1 MLWQE
6 NCIFF
11 NNFAQDIVEQ
21 EIRPKYLRFYSYKKG
36 QTIASEG
43 EICTQIGIVRQGAVE
58 VQTIYPSGKVLTH
71 VRLTEGD
78 VFGEALVFNPN
89 NHYPVTI
96 IAVEACEIGYIRKDH
111 LLEIF
116 HNYPAALNNYL
127 TLLSNRLMTLNK
139 KIRNLSLDT
148 LDKRIAN
155 YLLQRYKKSGSKM
168 FTTGLSRKAMAE
180 MMGVQ
185 RPSLSR
191 SLSQLKEDG
200 AIDFSGDA
208 FKIIDVTKL
217 EKILA

>member
-6 NCIFF
+6 KCVFF
-11 NNFAQDIVEQ
+11 NDFEQDLVER
-21 EIRPKYLRFYSYKKG
+21 EIRPKYLRFHSYKKG

-43 EICTQIGIVRQGAVE
+43 QICTHIGIVRQGAVE

-71 VRLTEGD
+71 VRLVEGD

-96 IAVEACEIGYIRKDH
+96 IAVEASEIGYINKEH

-116 HNYPAALNNYL
+116 HDYPAALNNYL
-127 TLLSNRLMTLNK
+127 MLLSNRLMTLNK

-155 YLLQRYKKSGSKM
+155 YLLQCYKQSGSKM
-168 FTTGLSRKAMAE
+168 FTTKLSRKAMAE

-191 SLSQLKEDG
+191 SLKLLKEDG
-200 AIDFSGDA
+200 AIDYSGNA
-208 FKIIDVTKL
+208 FKIIDVTIL